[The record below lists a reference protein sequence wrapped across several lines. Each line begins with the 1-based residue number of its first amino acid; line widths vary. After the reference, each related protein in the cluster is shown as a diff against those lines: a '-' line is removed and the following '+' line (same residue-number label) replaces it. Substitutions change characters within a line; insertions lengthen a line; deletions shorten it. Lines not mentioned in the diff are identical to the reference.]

1 MKYENLTPIFYLIQ
15 LLHPS
20 FLRSVEKNMKGDL
33 NMNNI
38 YYKIKIDEWKLQL
51 IIDVL
56 EDTLKTIPDEIGYIV
71 LKHNIKHVLEE
82 LKPPF

>member
-1 MKYENLTPIFYLIQ
+1 
-15 LLHPS
+15 
-20 FLRSVEKNMKGDL
+20 
-33 NMNNI
+33 MNNI
-38 YYKIKIDEWKLQL
+38 YYKINIEQWKLQL

>member
-1 MKYENLTPIFYLIQ
+1 MKLKEIL
-15 LLHPS
+15 
-20 FLRSVEKNMKGDL
+20 K
-33 NMNNI
+33 MN
-38 YYKIKIDEWKLQL
+38 YYKIKIEEWKLQL

-56 EDTLKTIPDEIGYIV
+56 EDALKTIPDEIGYIV

>member
-1 MKYENLTPIFYLIQ
+1 MN
-15 LLHPS
+15 
-20 FLRSVEKNMKGDL
+20 KGSKI
-33 NMNNI
+33 MNNV
-38 YYKIKIDEWKLQL
+38 YYKIKIEQWKLQL

-71 LKHNIKHVLEE
+71 LKHNIQHVIEQ

>member
-1 MKYENLTPIFYLIQ
+1 
-15 LLHPS
+15 
-20 FLRSVEKNMKGDL
+20 
-33 NMNNI
+33 MNNA

-56 EDTLKTIPDEIGYIV
+56 EEKLKTIPDELGYMV
-71 LKHNIKHVLEE
+71 LKTNIKHVIEE